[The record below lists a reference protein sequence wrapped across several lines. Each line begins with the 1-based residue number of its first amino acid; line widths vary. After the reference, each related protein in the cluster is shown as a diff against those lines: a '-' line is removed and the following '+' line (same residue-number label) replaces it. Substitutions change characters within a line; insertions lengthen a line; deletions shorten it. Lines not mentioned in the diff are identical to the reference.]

1 MMLEL
6 PAENMYHYE
15 REDGE
20 HLLSASYMPN
30 AYLHLTDIHTHTH
43 VYFFFQQIVIR

>member
-1 MMLEL
+1 MTLEL

-30 AYLHLTDIHTHTH
+30 ACFQIDI
-43 VYFFFQQIVIR
+43 YIFSNKLSLGRIIFF

>member
-1 MMLEL
+1 MTLEL
-6 PAENMYHYE
+6 PAVNMYHYE

-30 AYLHLTDIHTHTH
+30 ACLHLTVI
-43 VYFFFQQIVIR
+43 FFFQQIVIR